1 MSEKYCLLGLVKSKL
16 LIKDRTKFEHLQKIL
31 IKDRTKFK
39 FTDRKS
45 YITTRTRTYLYASAP
60 LL

>member
-1 MSEKYCLLGLVKSKL
+1 MSDLVILGLVKSKL
-16 LIKDRTKFEHLQKIL
+16 LIKDRTKFEHLQRIL
-31 IKDRTKFK
+31 IKDRTIFK

-45 YITTRTRTYLYASAP
+45 YTTTRTHKYLYASAP